1 MMTRAYISF
10 FLGVAAFAYAL
21 LLYGEG
27 RSAAV
32 VALAAFAGVVSVM
45 TGYVRWRAAR

>member
-1 MMTRAYISF
+1 MKRAYISF
-10 FLGVAAFAYAL
+10 GLGAAAFAYAL

-32 VALAAFAGVVSVM
+32 VALAAFAGVLSVL
-45 TGYVRWRAAR
+45 TGYIRWRIAR